1 MSNEIRVHAGL
12 TIQKR
17 NSSTN
22 AILLEY
28 QSRPSA
34 ITVDMDG
41 QKGPTPGAIN
51 VSREGT
57 TVTFSELGT
66 PGWVR
71 LMNIDSTYSVEWGI
85 WNPTQTEFYPVG
97 ELLPG
102 EIAVFRLSPNLREEY
117 SAPGTATGTGVAGSS
132 EFRLK
137 ADWDSGTTG
146 ANVLVEAF
154 ER

>member
-1 MSNEIRVHAGL
+1 MSNEIRVSAGL

-17 NSSTN
+17 DSTTN
-22 AILLEY
+22 TILLEY

-34 ITVDMDG
+34 IVVDMDG
-41 QKGPTPGAIN
+41 GKGPTPGAIN

-57 TVTFSELGT
+57 TVAFGELGT

-71 LMNIDSTYSVEWGI
+71 IMNIDSTYSFEWGV
-85 WNPTQTEFYPVG
+85 WNPAQTEFYPVG
-97 ELLPG
+97 ELAPG
-102 EIAVFRLSPNLREEY
+102 EFCVFKFSPNLREEY
-117 SAPGTATGTGVAGSS
+117 SSPGTATGTGAAGSS

-137 ADWDSGTTG
+137 ADWDSGTSG
-146 ANVLVEAF
+146 ANALVEAF